1 MSHCKPFYTKAI
13 NLFSL
18 HAHRRLTQYHA
29 GLVILLMLTLV
40 QQGCT
45 TEPERWT
52 EDEFNRLLNSVGALE
67 SKLQTMTPT
76 EQDLLLLSL
85 AVRSPHQAPHLCK
98 RVNSQTAVE
107 KCKQVVGRPHLQL
120 SEPQI
125 NDVDAQRMVNPPVKS
140 HK

>member
-1 MSHCKPFYTKAI
+1 MTDCKHFYTKAI
-13 NLFSL
+13 NLFTPR
-18 HAHRRLTQYHA
+18 AHRRLTQCHA
-29 GLVILLMLTLV
+29 GLVTMLVFTLF
-40 QQGCT
+40 QQGCA
-45 TEPERWT
+45 TEPGRWT
-52 EDEFNRLLNSVGALE
+52 EEEFNRLLNSVEALE
-67 SKLQTMTPT
+67 SKLQTMTST

-98 RVNSQTAVE
+98 RVNGSTAVE